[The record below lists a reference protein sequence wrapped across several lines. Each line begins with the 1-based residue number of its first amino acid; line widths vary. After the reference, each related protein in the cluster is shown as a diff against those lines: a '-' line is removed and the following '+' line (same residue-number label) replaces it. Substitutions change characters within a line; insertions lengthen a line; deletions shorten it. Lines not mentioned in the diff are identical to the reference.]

1 MGYGISVVDIL
12 TLGNIFYIIFKDFKK
27 NRSTELQLTS
37 MN

>member
-12 TLGNIFYIIFKDFKK
+12 TLDNIFYIIFKDFKK

-37 MN
+37 